1 MLYFFFAEIN
11 LNAIY
16 LYYHRHHHD
25 VIFVLHRIW
34 LVLSDV
40 LVRKVLFSTFT
51 ATSVWMTMS
60 VTSLRV
66 ALAHATTRS
75 VAIVVGVLMA
85 TSLTQHSLF
94 AYR

>member
-1 MLYFFFAEIN
+1 
-11 LNAIY
+11 
-16 LYYHRHHHD
+16 
-25 VIFVLHRIW
+25 
-34 LVLSDV
+34 
-40 LVRKVLFSTFT
+40 
-51 ATSVWMTMS
+51 MTMS

-75 VAIVVGVLMA
+75 VAIAVDVLMA